1 MTKPTKPILS
11 GSKRIL
17 SGSDRVLS
25 GSKPEPCHCEL
36 VALDGK
42 GREVP
47 MNAPSMTGVAYRKPP
62 KHKGRCRERNAFC
75 PTNSL
80 LGELEAE
87 WRKLEGA

>member
-1 MTKPTKPILS
+1 
-11 GSKRIL
+11 
-17 SGSDRVLS
+17 
-25 GSKPEPCHCEL
+25 
-36 VALDGK
+36 
-42 GREVP
+42 